1 MNKTSLTW
9 KEFVAYIESP
19 EHYAAIDDGLILDA
33 CYYNSRAN
41 RVEINWTENHLLFEF
56 CFHQLGQKE
65 DYLKVVDGERVELIS
80 DSGEKFIFR
89 FLKAVKL

>member
-1 MNKTSLTW
+1 MNKQTITW

-19 EHYAAIDDGLILDA
+19 DHYAAIDDGFIPDA

-41 RVEINWTENHLLFEF
+41 RVEINWTENNHLFEF

-65 DYLKVVDGERVELIS
+65 DYLKVIDGEMVELTS
-80 DSGEKFIFR
+80 DDGSKFIFR